1 MKKFVIVVFSLCFS
15 VGLVQ
20 AGSDCYVVTE
30 DALAADS
37 EVSWEIANALLK
49 NQEMEKLTRLML
61 DGKILVMKPGEKIR
75 MITQGKALNEI
86 TRDNDEKKWFV
97 SIEVTKPCS
106 K

>member
-1 MKKFVIVVFSLCFS
+1 